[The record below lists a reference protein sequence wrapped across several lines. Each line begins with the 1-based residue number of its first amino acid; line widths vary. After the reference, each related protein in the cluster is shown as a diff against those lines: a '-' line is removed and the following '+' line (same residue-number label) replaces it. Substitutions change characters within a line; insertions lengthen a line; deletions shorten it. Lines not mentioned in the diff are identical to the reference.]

1 MIPSFNSNVR
11 GLARHLMD
19 LEPGDGCDAI
29 IQVCEKLRTNLNA
42 ILGVVGFR
50 TLLHRA
56 LVLTVA
62 ENKALENASVHHDG
76 SLRGFE
82 EFAACSTQKQI
93 YTAGEALIG
102 RLLFLVEIL
111 IGQALTRKLLED
123 IWSTP
128 RPKSNALKAVS
139 P

>member
-1 MIPSFNSNVR
+1 MIPPFNSDIR

-19 LEPGDGCDAI
+19 LEPGNGCDAI
-29 IQVCEKLRTNLNA
+29 IQVSEKLRAHLNS

-56 LVLTVA
+56 LVLTIS
-62 ENKALENASVHHDG
+62 EHKAMEKATVHHDG

-82 EFAACSTQKQI
+82 EFAAGSTQKEI
-93 YTAGEALIG
+93 YAAGEALIG

-123 IWSTP
+123 IWSTQ
-128 RPKSNALKAVS
+128 RPKSNALKAVT

>member
-1 MIPSFNSNVR
+1 MIPPFNSNIR

-29 IQVCEKLRTNLNA
+29 IQVCEKLRANLNA

-56 LVLTVA
+56 LVLTVS
-62 ENKALENASVHHDG
+62 EHKAMGKASVHHDG
-76 SLRGFE
+76 SLRGLE
-82 EFAACSTQKQI
+82 EFAAGSTHKEI
-93 YTAGEALIG
+93 CTAGEALIG
-102 RLLFLVEIL
+102 RLLFLVELL

-128 RPKSNALKAVS
+128 RPKPNALKAVT